1 MQRTLSQKVKD
12 LVFFP
17 LRAFTLFHDDKWG
30 LSSLLTERLDYV
42 SREVEGYCLD
52 VGCGRHNLLVTKY
65 LNGNGKGI
73 DVYRYEGLT
82 DENIVEDMTK
92 FPFDD
97 ESFDSVTF
105 IACLNHVP
113 EPQRDTELAEAFR
126 VLRPGGNIIITMG
139 NPLAELIVH
148 KVVFVYDKFLG
159 TDYDVDTERGMEEDE
174 EYYLLDS
181 EIRSRLKKAGFR
193 DMRKKYFIT
202 QWFLN
207 HMIIGLKP
215 QKQ

>member
-1 MQRTLSQKVKD
+1 MQRTLTQKIKD
-12 LVFFP
+12 FVFFP

-42 SREVEGYCLD
+42 SREVLGYCLD

-73 DVYRYEGLT
+73 DVYKYEGLT
-82 DENIVEDMTK
+82 DENIVENMTK

-113 EPQRDTELAEAFR
+113 KPDRDTELAEAFR

-148 KVVFVYDKFLG
+148 KVVFVYDKLLG

-181 EIRSRLKKAGFR
+181 EIRSRLEKAGFR
-193 DMRKKYFIT
+193 NMRKKYFIT
-202 QWFLN
+202 QWLLN
-207 HMIIGLKP
+207 HMIVGFKP
-215 QKQ
+215 QK